1 MASSARTRRPTPARA
16 RYGTRGE
23 PKLFTTGL
31 NATSVLRRLLS
42 YAYRVD
48 HGFFPPA
55 HGRSSLVRT
64 WGPCLCKV
72 STMWFV
78 GGFGFDAGVGPKPLV
93 QGFTGVRKS
102 GNELRQ
108 RSEPYLARSAATY
121 L

>member
-1 MASSARTRRPTPARA
+1 M
-16 RYGTRGE
+16 
-23 PKLFTTGL
+23 
-31 NATSVLRRLLS
+31 
-42 YAYRVD
+42 D
-48 HGFFPPA
+48 HGFFPLA
-55 HGRSSLVRT
+55 HGRSSLART

-72 STMWFV
+72 STMCFV